1 MSFDDHFREKTK
13 KKEEYFLH
21 RMTIKKSLQKA
32 RYWLYIDNNNHIF
45 MNWVMELAPQNFL
58 WWNSAC
64 TVSDI
69 VELPE
74 NIKTRLLNALW
85 LNPTWEIQN
94 KITRLVRDALVNNPL
109 EWDEKQSTI
118 DINTLE
124 VPKWANITEVLQVFG
139 NIFAEK
145 DFMSMDAIAAIQ
157 SLEHVMRA
165 GIVPSQKLFELT
177 LQNRPLMWQ
186 WYMSNSFRSRS
197 IISRAYRFFNSWFRQ
212 NIGRLTQ
219 EEIDAFNRFM
229 QLLEQSLN

>member
-1 MSFDDHFREKTK
+1 
-13 KKEEYFLH
+13 
-21 RMTIKKSLQKA
+21 
-32 RYWLYIDNNNHIF
+32 